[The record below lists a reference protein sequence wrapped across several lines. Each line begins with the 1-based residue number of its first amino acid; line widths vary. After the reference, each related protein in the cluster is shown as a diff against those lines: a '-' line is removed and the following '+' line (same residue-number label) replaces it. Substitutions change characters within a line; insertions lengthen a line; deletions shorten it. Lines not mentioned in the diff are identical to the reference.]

1 MIRSSQTEGFC
12 HLEGEEGDVYSL
24 EDDIWDHLGG
34 VALKSIQ
41 ETFANEARPTMHV
54 TTKMDLEVFANE
66 LVECVQ
72 GKSVYEVIYI
82 HT

>member
-1 MIRSSQTEGFC
+1 M
-12 HLEGEEGDVYSL
+12 
-24 EDDIWDHLGG
+24 
-34 VALKSIQ
+34 KSIR
-41 ETFANEARPTMHV
+41 ETFANEVIPTM

-82 HT
+82 HRYIVSWKANVYGEKHTDLIFCTKLYHCSFQFNEII